1 MADVHEGAVC
11 SSEVPLEDQGDLEI
25 PFKGWSK
32 EDLDECVSRLDL
44 EKVTQLIST
53 MMEEAVVV
61 TDDSYDSD
69 EHLDRPKE
77 RWAPLG
83 AAVSSPP
90 PSCSGE
96 GGYYEED
103 QMRLLEEE
111 QDRLNNSLFSLT
123 THFAQVQFRL
133 KQIVEA
139 PTEHKEDL
147 LKELEE
153 FAHRG
158 IPDVESVSLS
168 VAKHR
173 EENDDV
179 DHEEILTEQ
188 RKKQQELILQLK
200 SQLEDLETYAYQTGH
215 SVLPTN
221 QVVEKQKVIIDQ
233 LRNKLHM
240 EIDDLGK
247 LTAEDLR
254 KVVDNAIGQIVNPAK
269 VKEKLVEQLKTQI
282 TDLERFISF
291 LQGEATSPGPLGSR
305 CTCPVHGPMGK
316 ETGKHGER
324 LSESEKDSTTKKL
337 HQTTLS
343 IMKQALTVLQIF
355 AISQFG
361 CGGREFQRNLLK
373 RTTKGNHW
381 GDLRAKLEIAIDE
394 VTRHAEQ
401 QEKYGMPLDSDYTS
415 DSEDAPVIQ
424 CNQALVSAVRK
435 DLAMAL
441 RDLLQHGLMEVGQS
455 SSLIP
460 FGCFPNRRRREEKT
474 ETKMMH
480 AWDIFLKYYDMKHGK
495 EYNETPARK
504 LSDAFSLEMVGG
516 KAITTKQTLL
526 SAIHEVMETHI
537 PLKRSEDS
545 QLKAWVC
552 IALNE
557 KKLVNWLRLILRTSS
572 LIEFYYQPWSYVVKT
587 GFDDGLASL
596 EKLGK
601 FNFNLPVDMAV
612 RPFNNI
618 RDAF

>member
-1 MADVHEGAVC
+1 M
-11 SSEVPLEDQGDLEI
+11 
-25 PFKGWSK
+25 
-32 EDLDECVSRLDL
+32 
-44 EKVTQLIST
+44 
-53 MMEEAVVV
+53 VV

-96 GGYYEED
+96 AGYYEED
-103 QMRLLEEE
+103 QMRMLEEE
-111 QDRLNNSLFSLT
+111 QDRLNSSLLSLT

-139 PTEHKEDL
+139 PAEHKEDL

-158 IPDVESVSLS
+158 IPDVQSVDLS
-168 VAKHR
+168 VVKQER
-173 EENDDV
+173 GDN
-179 DHEEILTEQ
+179 DHEGILSEQ
-188 RKKQQELILQLK
+188 RKKQQELIMQLK
-200 SQLEDLETYAYQTGH
+200 EQLEDLETYAYETGH
-215 SVLPTN
+215 SELPTN
-221 QVVEKQKVIIDQ
+221 LVVEKQKVIIDQ
-233 LRNKLHM
+233 LRHKLHM
-240 EIDDLGK
+240 DIDDLGK
-247 LTAEDLR
+247 LSAEDLR

-269 VKEKLVEQLKTQI
+269 VKEKLVDQLKTQI
-282 TDLERFISF
+282 VDLERFISF

-316 ETGKHGER
+316 ADGAG
-324 LSESEKDSTTKKL
+324 LSESEKEKTSKKL

-381 GDLRAKLEIAIDE
+381 GDLRAKLELAIDN
-394 VTRHAEQ
+394 VAKLADQ
-401 QEKYGMPLDSDYTS
+401 QEKYGTPVDSDYTS

-441 RDLLQHGLMEVGQS
+441 RDLMQHGLMEVGQS
-455 SSLIP
+455 TSLLP
-460 FGCFPNRRRREEKT
+460 FGCFPNRRRREET
-474 ETKMMH
+474 TQTKMMH

-526 SAIHEVMETHI
+526 SAIHEVMETHM

-545 QLKAWVC
+545 QFKAWVC

-557 KKLVNWLRLILRTSS
+557 KKLVNWMRLILRTTS
-572 LIEFYYQPWSYVVKT
+572 LMEFYYQPWSYVVKT
-587 GFDDGLASL
+587 GFDDALASL

-601 FNFNLPVDMAV
+601 YSFNLPVDMAV
-612 RPFNNI
+612 RPFQNI